1 MKKNFF
7 LYLGPFAIVI
17 FGLLFL
23 FFFEFENSKLK
34 IKKSGNDN
42 SLSFQK
48 DDNSKEKEENQIL
61 SSNKN
66 VKLSTDNKKTNYNSY
81 SIDSL
86 VSNLED
92 AFNSGDMTELNRIAS
107 ILFQKGEKAVFS
119 LLDIVKDKNKNFKFR
134 RIVLELIRDIGVP
147 HESANIFISI
157 ANDKDENILIRGDAV
172 WALGLTGSEDAID
185 PLIEFL
191 RDSKCNDRIRKL
203 SATSLGLLNAV
214 KAEDTLI
221 DIVKDDNNTSKIRA
235 SAIEAI
241 GKIRG
246 PNSYQVI
253 ADSIDNDDW
262 IIQISASKTL
272 SDYGDNHSSKLLQD
286 QLLKELSNDKSSDD
300 AVIKNLIESISS
312 IGSKNSIP
320 ILVSILKGNDNYYSA
335 LAGQALGE
343 IGDPQVLPEIEI
355 VLNNATE
362 PFQKKLLKSAYT
374 KLADM

>member
-1 MKKNFF
+1 M
-7 LYLGPFAIVI
+7 
-17 FGLLFL
+17 
-23 FFFEFENSKLK
+23 
-34 IKKSGNDN
+34 
-42 SLSFQK
+42 
-48 DDNSKEKEENQIL
+48 
-61 SSNKN
+61 
-66 VKLSTDNKKTNYNSY
+66 
-81 SIDSL
+81 
-86 VSNLED
+86 
-92 AFNSGDMTELNRIAS
+92 
-107 ILFQKGEKAVFS
+107 
-119 LLDIVKDKNKNFKFR
+119 
-134 RIVLELIRDIGVP
+134 
-147 HESANIFISI
+147 
-157 ANDKDENILIRGDAV
+157 
-172 WALGLTGSEDAID
+172 
-185 PLIEFL
+185 
-191 RDSKCNDRIRKL
+191 
-203 SATSLGLLNAV
+203 
-214 KAEDTLI
+214 I

>member
-203 SATSLGLLNAV
+203 SAT
-214 KAEDTLI
+214 
-221 DIVKDDNNTSKIRA
+221 
-235 SAIEAI
+235 
-241 GKIRG
+241 
-246 PNSYQVI
+246 
-253 ADSIDNDDW
+253 
-262 IIQISASKTL
+262 
-272 SDYGDNHSSKLLQD
+272 
-286 QLLKELSNDKSSDD
+286 
-300 AVIKNLIESISS
+300 
-312 IGSKNSIP
+312 
-320 ILVSILKGNDNYYSA
+320 
-335 LAGQALGE
+335 
-343 IGDPQVLPEIEI
+343 
-355 VLNNATE
+355 
-362 PFQKKLLKSAYT
+362 
-374 KLADM
+374 